1 MLSKEVK
8 QLLELSGG
16 KIIISNGNLEE
27 SYLVMKL
34 GDYLKE
40 KLAKKEVLGSESD
53 QEARLEE
60 VNAQVEKIYKN
71 NLEKKLSSWV
81 EEELLEAKKKEL
93 EPSYEEITTP
103 E

>member
-16 KIIISNGNLEE
+16 KIIISDGDLEE

-40 KLAKKEVLGSESD
+40 KLNKKAEIVQKMPEKP
-53 QEARLEE
+53 LEE
-60 VNAQVEKIYKN
+60 INAQVEKIYRT
-71 NLEKKLSSWV
+71 NLEKKLASW
-81 EEELLEAKKKEL
+81 EEDELLELKRKET
-93 EPSYEEITTP
+93 EPSYEQVAG
-103 E
+103 